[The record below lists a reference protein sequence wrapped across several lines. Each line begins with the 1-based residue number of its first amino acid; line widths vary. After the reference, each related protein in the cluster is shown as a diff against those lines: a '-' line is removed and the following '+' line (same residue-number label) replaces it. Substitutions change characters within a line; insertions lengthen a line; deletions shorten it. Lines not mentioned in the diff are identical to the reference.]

1 MSSTPGRYRVVNF
14 IGGRILEARELLQM
28 QEIIQGIDVVNGG
41 TPTSSVEEQA
51 TYRQG
56 AMLNA
61 TITVTGTNVA
71 VSATNGS
78 LPVQVFVRD
87 RWESFLSGEL
97 TPVTLSGGQTS
108 MYLNWAIEI
117 VANTDVGSG
126 LYDPTLVDG
135 GGITGLGT
143 GAPTAQMGQLNLQ
156 ISATDTSTTPLNSAT
171 QLYKN
176 LSPIPLCYFTFA
188 SGNYTLV
195 PIDNVNPTAYA
206 SNTTS
211 GLVKLTTGTASG
223 VAVSTDDS
231 RMSNARNPIAGSV
244 EDVSVRTPVSPGGTN
259 ADGTTIYN
267 LTSDPGGISAAKIVL
282 TATTQ
287 LLSDA
292 WTWLVTQ
299 FTSFTNNYN
308 TTHINQM
315 LGSAATHPMPTVGNL
330 PGQINA
336 TPASHM
342 NMNLNLANSHPAT
355 VSQSGGGGFAL
366 VRPVGGP
373 AGAPM
378 DAGFGITN
386 GGVLAAG
393 LNHDGDIYSQSA
405 STEVATPGPIG
416 NPLITYS
423 GPLGLVS
430 SIATVLAE
438 HVNQTSG
445 STDPHGIVGLTS
457 ITSTASTDSIGT
469 LGGATFSAEE
479 FMSWTVFTFNFTIG
493 SPVKI
498 AIGSGVILHGHYI
511 PLPAGS
517 FSYTNFLATSSIGN
531 CLGGGI
537 TVNNIRTLV
546 GYDPSMVSNPGMVY
560 CTSSNNTGTQPGLI
574 AANIF
579 AIAWITS

>member
-97 TPVTLSGGQTS
+97 TSVTLSGGQTS
-108 MYLNWAIEI
+108 MYLNWAIVI
-117 VANTDVGSG
+117 VDNTQDS
-126 LYDPTLVDG
+126 TLVDA
-135 GGITGLGT
+135 GT

-156 ISATDTSTTPLNSAT
+156 ISATDTSAVSLDSGT

-176 LSPIPLCYFTFA
+176 LSPIPLCHFTFA

-267 LTSDPGGISAAKIVL
+267 LTSDPGGISATKIVL

-287 LLSDA
+287 ILSDA
-292 WTWLVTQ
+292 WTWLVTT
-299 FTSFTNNYN
+299 FNSLLSRYDA
-308 TTHINQM
+308 HEGII
-315 LGSAATHPMPTVGNL
+315 LGLSNTHPFPNASQVG
-330 PGQINA
+330 A
-336 TPASHM
+336 APASHVGLP
-342 NMNLNLANSHPAT
+342 LNLSTSHTAT
-355 VSQSGGGGFAL
+355 VSQSSGGFVL
-366 VRPVGGP
+366 SRPVGGP
-373 AGAPM
+373 AGAAM
-378 DAGFGITN
+378 DAGYGIFN
-386 GGVLAAG
+386 GGTLAAG

-546 GYDPSMVSNPGMVY
+546 GYDPSMVSTPGMVY

>member
-41 TPTSSVEEQA
+41 TPTSAVEEQA

-61 TITVTGTNVA
+61 TITVTGTNVT

-87 RWESFLSGEL
+87 RWETFLSGEL
-97 TPVTLSGGQTS
+97 TSVTLSGGQTS

-393 LNHDGDIYSQSA
+393 LNHDGDIYSELAAGAIVSGG
-405 STEVATPGPIG
+405 VPG
-416 NPLITYS
+416 LTYS
-423 GPLGLVS
+423 GPLGLT
-430 SIATVLAE
+430 SIVATVLAE
-438 HVNQTSG
+438 HVNQDSHAN
-445 STDPHGIVGLTS
+445 PHGLT
-457 ITSTASTDSIGT
+457 IADLHAGPTMNASTGHVAGINAPGPTYTAPSNAWLTVMVTGELYGGVGHAGTWQATVNGIVVNLNGVTNSSGAASISFEVPA
-469 LGGATFSAEE
+469 GATYSVR
-479 FMSWTVFTFNFTIG
+479 TG
-493 SPVKI
+493 SVAP
-498 AIGSGVILHGHYI
+498 GDD
-511 PLPAGS
+511 
-517 FSYTNFLATSSIGN
+517 SYLDLTNWVEYSHP
-531 CLGGGI
+531 C
-537 TVNNIRTLV
+537 
-546 GYDPSMVSNPGMVY
+546 
-560 CTSSNNTGTQPGLI
+560 
-574 AANIF
+574 
-579 AIAWITS
+579 